1 MFDGDNPHLWIK
13 HCETYFDM
21 YSVEPEAWVKI
32 ATMHLTP
39 SVACWFQ
46 SLERQY
52 HHISWP
58 LFCTL
63 LHGRYGRD
71 QHQSLLRQLFCIRQT
86 GLVSEYIENF
96 STLVD
101 QLSAYQNT
109 ADPLYF
115 TTRFVEG
122 LRPDLRAVVLLQ
134 RLGDLDTACCLALL
148 QEEVTDPGHRR
159 EFQKRDPGF
168 WSKPG
173 YRGPSMAVL
182 SHSGTTSQEPQGL
195 SKPSNTHVPSTDDK
209 FKALRA
215 YRRAKGLCDRCAEKW
230 SKGHTCATSV
240 QLHAMQEV
248 LELFQ
253 VADSDDQEIAVDVLG
268 NEQIFLALSPA
279 PLSGQSAKR
288 ALQFMGTMHQYPLHI
303 LVDSG
308 STHSFLSQHM
318 VDKIGSLQL
327 VPTNVQ
333 VKVADGNVLQCM
345 AVLPQ
350 AKWTIQQCTCIQDL
364 KVLSLPS
371 YDLILGMDWLEQFN
385 PMRVDWKAKWLLIQF
400 HGTPVLLQGCGQGMP
415 DDLFLHV
422 AVVKQPQDTVVHPAV
437 ATLLDTYSQLFTV
450 PDSLPPVRQ
459 CDHSI
464 PLVAGARPVCVRPY
478 RYPPALKDEIE
489 AQVGDMLKKGII
501 QPSSSSFSSPVL
513 LVRKKD
519 GSFRFCVDYRYLN
532 ALTVKT
538 RFPIPI
544 FEHLIDELAGA
555 SWFSTLDLLS
565 GYHQVRLKAGEEY
578 KTAFQTH
585 HGQFEFLVMAFGL
598 SGAPATFQGAM
609 NTTLRPLLRKC
620 VIVFFDDILVFSST
634 FEEHLTHLEQV
645 FALLKKRLMVCQT
658 FQMHLCCSIYI
669 ILGACH

>member
-1 MFDGDNPHLWIK
+1 
-13 HCETYFDM
+13 
-21 YSVEPEAWVKI
+21 
-32 ATMHLTP
+32 
-39 SVACWFQ
+39 
-46 SLERQY
+46 
-52 HHISWP
+52 
-58 LFCTL
+58 
-63 LHGRYGRD
+63 
-71 QHQSLLRQLFCIRQT
+71 
-86 GLVSEYIENF
+86 
-96 STLVD
+96 
-101 QLSAYQNT
+101 
-109 ADPLYF
+109 
-115 TTRFVEG
+115 
-122 LRPDLRAVVLLQ
+122 
-134 RLGDLDTACCLALL
+134 
-148 QEEVTDPGHRR
+148 
-159 EFQKRDPGF
+159 
-168 WSKPG
+168 
-173 YRGPSMAVL
+173 
-182 SHSGTTSQEPQGL
+182 
-195 SKPSNTHVPSTDDK
+195 
-209 FKALRA
+209 
-215 YRRAKGLCDRCAEKW
+215 
-230 SKGHTCATSV
+230 
-240 QLHAMQEV
+240 
-248 LELFQ
+248 
-253 VADSDDQEIAVDVLG
+253 
-268 NEQIFLALSPA
+268 
-279 PLSGQSAKR
+279 
-288 ALQFMGTMHQYPLHI
+288 
-303 LVDSG
+303 
-308 STHSFLSQHM
+308 
-318 VDKIGSLQL
+318 
-327 VPTNVQ
+327 
-333 VKVADGNVLQCM
+333 
-345 AVLPQ
+345 
-350 AKWTIQQCTCIQDL
+350 
-364 KVLSLPS
+364 
-371 YDLILGMDWLEQFN
+371 
-385 PMRVDWKAKWLLIQF
+385 MRVDWKAKWLIIQF

-422 AVVKQPQDTVVHPAV
+422 AVVKQSQDTVVHPAV

-450 PDSLPPVRQ
+450 PDSLPPIWQ

-645 FALLKKRLMVCQT
+645 LLC
-658 FQMHLCCSIYI
+658 
-669 ILGACH
+669 

>member
-1 MFDGDNPHLWIK
+1 
-13 HCETYFDM
+13 
-21 YSVEPEAWVKI
+21 
-32 ATMHLTP
+32 
-39 SVACWFQ
+39 
-46 SLERQY
+46 
-52 HHISWP
+52 
-58 LFCTL
+58 
-63 LHGRYGRD
+63 
-71 QHQSLLRQLFCIRQT
+71 
-86 GLVSEYIENF
+86 
-96 STLVD
+96 VD

-122 LRPDLRAVVLLQ
+122 LRPDLRVVVLLQ
-134 RLGDLDTACCLALL
+134 RPGDLDTACCLALL

-173 YRGPSMAVL
+173 YRGPSMAVS

-215 YRRAKGLCDRCAEKW
+215 YRRAKGLCDRCPEKW

-279 PLSGQSAKR
+279 PLLGQSAKR

-350 AKWTIQQCTCIQDL
+350 AEWTIQQCTFIQDL
-364 KVLSLPS
+364 KVLSLLS
-371 YDLILGMDWLEQFN
+371 YDLILGMDWLEQFS

-437 ATLLDTYSQLFTV
+437 ATLLDTYS
-450 PDSLPPVRQ
+450 
-459 CDHSI
+459 
-464 PLVAGARPVCVRPY
+464 
-478 RYPPALKDEIE
+478 
-489 AQVGDMLKKGII
+489 
-501 QPSSSSFSSPVL
+501 
-513 LVRKKD
+513 
-519 GSFRFCVDYRYLN
+519 
-532 ALTVKT
+532 
-538 RFPIPI
+538 
-544 FEHLIDELAGA
+544 
-555 SWFSTLDLLS
+555 
-565 GYHQVRLKAGEEY
+565 
-578 KTAFQTH
+578 
-585 HGQFEFLVMAFGL
+585 
-598 SGAPATFQGAM
+598 
-609 NTTLRPLLRKC
+609 
-620 VIVFFDDILVFSST
+620 
-634 FEEHLTHLEQV
+634 
-645 FALLKKRLMVCQT
+645 
-658 FQMHLCCSIYI
+658 
-669 ILGACH
+669 